1 LIICSK
7 AHHAHRRWIAEV
19 SNGGEIVHQKIH
31 TRTHTHAGSMAVS
44 HTFEHTT
51 TLGIFAECC
60 SDE

>member
-1 LIICSK
+1 M
-7 AHHAHRRWIAEV
+7 

-31 TRTHTHAGSMAVS
+31 THTHTHTHAHAGSMAVS
-44 HTFEHTT
+44 HTFEHTM